1 MMDQSIKGDRIMKQS
16 YTKPEVRLTGL
27 DLEGFL
33 CNVSIRELKLT
44 VEVDEYDI
52 KSEEEMGF

>member
-1 MMDQSIKGDRIMKQS
+1 MKQS